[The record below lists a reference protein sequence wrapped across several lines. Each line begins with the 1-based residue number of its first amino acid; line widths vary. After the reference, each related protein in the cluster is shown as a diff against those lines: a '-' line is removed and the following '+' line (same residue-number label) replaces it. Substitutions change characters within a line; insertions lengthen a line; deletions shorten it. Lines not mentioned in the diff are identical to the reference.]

1 MPEPSQL
8 SVNDRVLLHLS
19 RFASDIPPEEH
30 PPETAQTGIASAVGI
45 SRTHVPRAVKGL
57 IKDGLVIELTARVR
71 GHERRMN
78 VYAVTMEGL
87 RRSDEIWRIALES
100 SFPVTTGGKTVE
112 MRGKE
117 IEELVGRKRAL
128 AVVSQMRE
136 GVVAIDETR
145 RPPIRDLRDA
155 PSVREFY
162 GRDVE
167 LDSMDEFMESESRV
181 LVVIGN
187 RGYGTSSLVRKFVD
201 EQDDTDV
208 LWTNLSPSMKV
219 PELEERILSFG
230 RKLNGEVKTLADLT
244 KQKNALL
251 VFDDYF
257 SIADDVVEFFASLV
271 EMPGETKITIAARED
286 TPAYSW
292 FYHKE
297 KVETKEVRELR
308 IRGLDDVSSKRLLGV
323 ENIDQDSFRRIMMM
337 SRGQPM
343 TLRFLRDRD
352 LAGLKGNTMFTPEE
366 IRYMLFLR
374 DKTV

>member
-1 MPEPSQL
+1 MPEPGQL

-19 RFASDIPPEEH
+19 RFASDLPPEEY

-57 IKDGLVIELTARVR
+57 IKDGLVAELTARVR

-78 VYAVTMEGL
+78 VYTVTTEGL
-87 RRSDEIWRIALES
+87 RKAEDLWRNALDS
-100 SFPVTTGGKTVE
+100 PFPVMTGGNTVE

-117 IEELVGRKRAL
+117 IEDLVGRKRAIT
-128 AVVSQMRE
+128 VVSQMRD

-145 RPPIRDLRDA
+145 RAPFRDLKDA

-162 GRDVE
+162 GRDSE
-167 LDSMDEFMESESRV
+167 LDSMEAFMESESKV
-181 LVVIGN
+181 LVVMGN
-187 RGYGTSSLVRKFVD
+187 RGYGTSSLAKRFVD

-208 LWTNLSPSMKV
+208 LWTNLSPDITPLTLK
-219 PELEERILSFG
+219 ERVISFG
-230 RKLNGEVKTLADLT
+230 KKLNGDVKELADVV

-257 SIADDVVEFFASLV
+257 SVGDDVVEFFASLV
-271 EMPGETKITIAARED
+271 EIPGDTKTVIAARED

-292 FYHKE
+292 FYHK
-297 KVETKEVRELR
+297 KQVEAKLVRELR
-308 IRGLDDVSSKRLLGV
+308 IRGLDEISSRRLLGKNDI
-323 ENIDQDSFRRIMMM
+323 EKDAFKRIMMI

-343 TLRFLRDRD
+343 TLKLLRDRD
-352 LAGLKGNTMFTPEE
+352 LTGLKNNTMFTPEE

>member
-19 RFASDIPPEEH
+19 RFASDIPPEEY

-57 IKDGLVIELTARVR
+57 IKDGLVAELTARVR

-78 VYAVTMEGL
+78 VYTVTTEGL
-87 RRSDEIWRIALES
+87 RRSEELWKTTLDS
-100 SFPVTTGGKTVE
+100 SFPVMTNGKTTE
-112 MRGKE
+112 MKGRE

-128 AVVSQMRE
+128 AVISQMRE
-136 GVVAIDETR
+136 GIVAIDETR
-145 RPPIRDLRDA
+145 RAPFRDLRDA

-162 GRDVE
+162 GRDTE
-167 LDSMDEFMESESRV
+167 LDSMEEFMESESRV

-187 RGYGTSSLVRKFVD
+187 RGYGTSSLVKKFID

-208 LWTNLSPSMKV
+208 LWTNLAPNTKTA
-219 PELEERILSFG
+219 ELEERIISFG
-230 RKLNGEVKTLADLT
+230 RKLNGEVKTLADMA

-257 SIADDVVEFFASLV
+257 SVGDDVVEFFAGLV
-271 EMPGETKITIAARED
+271 ETPGEMKIAIAARED

-292 FYHKE
+292 FYHKN

-308 IRGLDDVSSKRLLGV
+308 IRGLDENSSKRLLGND
-323 ENIDQDSFRRIMMM
+323 NIEMEAFKRIMLM

-343 TLRFLRDRD
+343 TLRLLRDRD
-352 LAGLKGNTMFTPEE
+352 LAGLKGNMMFTPEE
-366 IRYMLFLR
+366 VRYMLFLR
-374 DKTV
+374 DKTS